1 MNEKTDSWDN
11 LFASLPVDTA
21 IREDHRQDLEGR
33 VLDAFDTAAAKNERA
48 ASRSTKQRLM
58 QSRVLRLAIAA
69 SLLIALAFA
78 FSVGNRPAFALE
90 ALVDKIVNASSARW
104 DMILQRQG
112 MEDHRITFSLTP
124 NGYRMES
131 DLQITIVNWDTG
143 KGLGLF
149 PQLKNA
155 VVLPVPKQPIAEIN
169 QFLKIQ
175 DGLREA
181 MLDPEQNVDSLGEQ
195 TFGKKTLTGFRFHSS
210 GQLIDVWADPS
221 TQFPERIE
229 ISIAGGDKAVL
240 LNYET
245 DIEQDETRLSTIVPD
260 GYRLVPGDD
269 DLISTLRISCELSGG
284 VFPPNLSTEGIG
296 ELSSQFLTEL
306 TKSRGTNKEN
316 EIVEELLEFQRGFAY
331 LILLASERNS
341 DVHYAGSG
349 VRFNAVDSPILW
361 YKPKGSEHYR
371 VIDATLAVTEQINA
385 PEIPVAMKL

>member
-1 MNEKTDSWDN
+1 MNEKTDSWDG
-11 LFASLPVDTA
+11 LFASLPVDTTV
-21 IREDHRQDLEGR
+21 REVHRQDLERR
-33 VLDAFDTAAAKNERA
+33 VLDAFDTAAPKNERVA
-48 ASRSTKQRLM
+48 FRITKPRLM

-69 SLLIALAFA
+69 SLLIALAFG

-90 ALVDKIVNASSARW
+90 ALVDKIVNASTAQW

-112 MEDHRITFSLTP
+112 MEDHRITVSLTP

-149 PQLKNA
+149 PQSKDA
-155 VVLPVPKQPIAEIN
+155 VVMPVPKQPVAEID

-181 MLDPEQNVDSLGEQ
+181 MLDPEQNVESLGEQ
-195 TFGKKTLTGFRFHSS
+195 DFGKEALTGFRFHSV
-210 GQLIDVWADPS
+210 GQLIDVWADPR

-229 ISIAGGDKAVL
+229 ISMAGGDKAVL

-245 DIEQDETRLSTIVPD
+245 NIEQDETRLSTIVPD
-260 GYRLVPGDD
+260 GYRLVPGEV

-284 VFPPNLSTEGIG
+284 AFPPNLSTEGIG
-296 ELSSQFLTEL
+296 ELSSQFLTDL
-306 TKSRGTNKEN
+306 TESRGINKEN
-316 EIVEELLEFQRGFAY
+316 EIVKELLEFQRGFAY
-331 LILLASERNS
+331 LIMLASDRRS

-349 VRFNAVDSPILW
+349 VRINQVNRPILW
-361 YKPKGSEHYR
+361 YKPMGSEHYR
-371 VIDATLAVTEQINA
+371 VIDATLAVTEQTNA
-385 PEIPVAMKL
+385 PDVPGAMQL